1 MRRSSFAVAI
11 LIAVASTAMSA
22 QERSLDDVK
31 RDVTR
36 RVAQRQP
43 PFDDVRADEV
53 ARVLAR

>member
-1 MRRSSFAVAI
+1 MRRSSFVVAI

-43 PFDDVRADEV
+43 RIVPA
-53 ARVLAR
+53 